1 MLNVLCEEY
10 LAAVRKKADELGLG
24 GKLERR
30 LEYLATYA
38 CNNDPP
44 DPEYTLCY
52 LRQYRAPLSFEF
64 TMHRKLKG
72 GEYSVWF
79 NGGLIFHTPG
89 SGGAGAP
96 EFSVRI
102 GECSEADWSVHT

>member
-10 LAAVRKKADELGLG
+10 LAAVRKKANELGLS

-30 LEYLATYA
+30 LKYLATYA

-44 DPEYTLCY
+44 DPEYTHCY
-52 LRQYRAPLSFEF
+52 LYTDHAPLSFEF
-64 TMHRKLKG
+64 VMHRKLDDG
-72 GEYSVWF
+72 TYDVWF
-79 NGGLIFHTPG
+79 NGGLIFHSPG
-89 SGGAGAP
+89 SSGAGAP

-102 GECSEADWSVHT
+102 GECSEADWDVHT